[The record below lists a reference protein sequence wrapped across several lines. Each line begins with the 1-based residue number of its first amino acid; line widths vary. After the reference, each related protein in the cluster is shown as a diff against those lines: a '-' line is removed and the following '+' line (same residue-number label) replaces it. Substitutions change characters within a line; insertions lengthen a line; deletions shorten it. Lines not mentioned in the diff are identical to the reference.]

1 MSAEIAYAS
10 ERFRREP
17 ARPPVV
23 APSKRARFEE
33 IFNRHQRAARRVIA
47 SVLVDPDRVDD
58 VLQEACIKAYR
69 RLPERFANQAH
80 EAAWFCRVAYRTSL
94 DEVRRRN
101 RSRQV
106 LADEASLC
114 AVTTDDVESRLALA
128 DLFRALPESER
139 AALVLVVALGF
150 DYSTAAEI
158 LGAPVG
164 TVAWRVNAAR
174 AKFRREL
181 LPRGGP
187 DGKQA

>member
-1 MSAEIAYAS
+1 M
-10 ERFRREP
+10 
-17 ARPPVV
+17 
-23 APSKRARFEE
+23 
-33 IFNRHQRAARRVIA
+33 
-47 SVLVDPDRVDD
+47 
-58 VLQEACIKAYR
+58 
-69 RLPERFANQAH
+69 
-80 EAAWFCRVAYRTSL
+80 
-94 DEVRRRN
+94 
-101 RSRQV
+101 
-106 LADEASLC
+106 C